1 MTASVDNTPGLH
13 NQNKVHKRDQTGIR
27 SASLAMPE
35 MTVGIG
41 ARASAAGD
49 SWPAEFP
56 HLPRVPTHV
65 AIKMDGNGRWARA
78 RNLPRIAGHR
88 RGTKNLRPILE
99 ASVQFGI
106 RIVTV
111 YAFSTE
117 NWNRP
122 QAEVEAILTILGE
135 AIKQETPELHA
146 NGVQIRHLGSLE
158 GVPTH
163 LAHRIKE
170 ALDLTRH
177 NQRLILNVA
186 FNYGGRAEIV
196 RALRGIIRAGLPA
209 ESVTEDTVSRYL
221 YTAGQPDPDL
231 IILPGGEMR
240 SSNFLTW
247 QSIYSEVY
255 VTPVL
260 WPAFGVYEYYQALAA
275 YSQRVRRFGRVLP
288 ETTGNHQ
295 PTGAPGAAKP
305 NGTADLGPG

>member
-1 MTASVDNTPGLH
+1 MRIGGANLATSGMTAS
-13 NQNKVHKRDQTGIR
+13 
-27 SASLAMPE
+27 
-35 MTVGIG
+35 IG
-41 ARASAAGD
+41 TRASAAGNA
-49 SWPAEFP
+49 WPAEFP
-56 HLPRVPTHV
+56 RLPCVPTHV

-78 RNLPRIAGHR
+78 RSLPRIAGHR

-106 RIVTV
+106 RFVTV

-122 QAEVEAILTILGE
+122 QAEVDAILTILGE
-135 AIKQETPELHA
+135 AIKRETPELHA
-146 NGVQIRHLGSLE
+146 NGVRIRHLGSLE
-158 GVPTH
+158 RVPTH
-163 LAHRIKE
+163 LTHRIQE
-170 ALDLTRH
+170 ALALTRH
-177 NQRLILNVA
+177 NQRLTLNVA

-196 RALRGIIRAGLPA
+196 RAIQGIIRAGLPA
-209 ESVTEDTVSRYL
+209 ESITEDTISQYL

-260 WPAFGVYEYYQALAA
+260 WPAFDVHEYYQALAA

-288 ETTGNHQ
+288 EATGNHQ
-295 PTGAPGAAKP
+295 RTGAPGAAKP
-305 NGTADLGPG
+305 NGAADLGAG

>member
-1 MTASVDNTPGLH
+1 MTASVESTPGLH
-13 NQNKVHKRDQTGIR
+13 NQMGIGG
-27 SASLAMPE
+27 ASLATPE
-35 MTVGIG
+35 MTAGIET
-41 ARASAAGD
+41 RASVAGAA
-49 SWPAEFP
+49 WPAEFP
-56 HLPRVPTHV
+56 RLPRVPTHV

-78 RNLPRIAGHR
+78 RSLPRIAGHR

-122 QAEVEAILTILGE
+122 QAEVDAILTILGE
-135 AIKQETPELHA
+135 AIKRETPELHA

-163 LAHRIKE
+163 LADRIQE
-170 ALDLTRH
+170 ALALTRH
-177 NQRLILNVA
+177 NQRLILNIA

-196 RALRGIIRAGLPA
+196 RALQGIIRAGLPA
-209 ESVTEDTVSRYL
+209 ESITEDTISRYL

-247 QSIYSEVY
+247 QSTYSEVY

-260 WPAFGVYEYYQALAA
+260 WPAFDVHEYYQALAA

-288 ETTGNHQ
+288 EATGNPQ

-305 NGTADLGPG
+305 NGAADLGPG

>member
-1 MTASVDNTPGLH
+1 MTASVDNTSGLH
-13 NQNKVHKRDQTGIR
+13 NNLGSGGAGLATPETTTGNGTGVP
-27 SASLAMPE
+27 ATGNA
-35 MTVGIG
+35 
-41 ARASAAGD
+41 
-49 SWPAEFP
+49 WPAEFP
-56 HLPRVPTHV
+56 RLSRVPTHV

-122 QAEVEAILTILGE
+122 QPEVDAILTILGE

-163 LAHRIKE
+163 LAHRIQE
-170 ALDLTRH
+170 ALALTCH

-209 ESVTEDTVSRYL
+209 ESITEDTVSRYL
-221 YTAGQPDPDL
+221 YTAGQRDPDL

-288 ETTGNHQ
+288 ESTGNHQ
-295 PTGAPGAAKP
+295 PTGAPGAATP
-305 NGTADLGPG
+305 NGAADLAPG

>member
-13 NQNKVHKRDQTGIR
+13 NNSGSGGAGLATPETTTGNGTGVP
-27 SASLAMPE
+27 ATGNA
-35 MTVGIG
+35 
-41 ARASAAGD
+41 
-49 SWPAEFP
+49 WPAEFP
-56 HLPRVPTHV
+56 RLSRVPTHV

-122 QAEVEAILTILGE
+122 QPEVDAILTILGE

-163 LAHRIKE
+163 LAHRIQE
-170 ALDLTRH
+170 ALALTCH

-209 ESVTEDTVSRYL
+209 ESITEDTVSRYL

-295 PTGAPGAAKP
+295 PTGAPGAATP
-305 NGTADLGPG
+305 NGAADLAPG

>member
-13 NQNKVHKRDQTGIR
+13 SQ
-27 SASLAMPE
+27 LAIGNARLATPE
-35 MTVGIG
+35 MTAPI
-41 ARASAAGD
+41 ATRRSAAEAA
-49 SWPAEFP
+49 WPAEFP
-56 HLPRVPTHV
+56 RLPRVPTHV

-122 QAEVEAILTILGE
+122 QTEVDAILTILGE
-135 AIKQETPELHA
+135 AIKRETPELHA
-146 NGVQIRHLGSLE
+146 NGVRIRHLGSLE

-163 LAHRIKE
+163 LAHRIQE
-170 ALDLTRH
+170 ALALTRH

-196 RALRGIIRAGLPA
+196 QAIQGIIRAGLPA
-209 ESVTEDTVSRYL
+209 EAITEDTISQYL

-260 WPAFGVYEYYQALAA
+260 WPAFGVHEYYQALAA

-288 ETTGNHQ
+288 ETSGNHQ
-295 PTGAPGAAKP
+295 PPDPAGAAKP
-305 NGTADLGPG
+305 NGTVGPDTDSLP

>member
-13 NQNKVHKRDQTGIR
+13 NNSGSGGAGLATPETTTGNGTGVP
-27 SASLAMPE
+27 ATGNA
-35 MTVGIG
+35 
-41 ARASAAGD
+41 
-49 SWPAEFP
+49 WPAEFP
-56 HLPRVPTHV
+56 RLSRVPTHV

-122 QAEVEAILTILGE
+122 QPEVDAILTILGE

-163 LAHRIKE
+163 LAHRIQE
-170 ALDLTRH
+170 ALALTRH

-209 ESVTEDTVSRYL
+209 ESITEDTVSRYL

-247 QSIYSEVY
+247 QSTYSEVY

-295 PTGAPGAAKP
+295 PTGAPGAATP
-305 NGTADLGPG
+305 NGAADLGPG

>member
-13 NQNKVHKRDQTGIR
+13 NNSGSGGAGLATPETTTGNGTGVP
-27 SASLAMPE
+27 ATGNA
-35 MTVGIG
+35 
-41 ARASAAGD
+41 
-49 SWPAEFP
+49 WPAEFP
-56 HLPRVPTHV
+56 RLSRVPTHV

-122 QAEVEAILTILGE
+122 QPEVDAILTILGE

-163 LAHRIKE
+163 LADRIQE
-170 ALDLTRH
+170 ALALTRH

-196 RALRGIIRAGLPA
+196 RALQGIIRAGLPA
-209 ESVTEDTVSRYL
+209 ESITEDTVSRYL

-260 WPAFGVYEYYQALAA
+260 WPAFDVHEYYQALAA

-288 ETTGNHQ
+288 EATGKRQ
-295 PTGAPGAAKP
+295 TPDAPVAVKP
-305 NGTADLGPG
+305 NGAADLGPG

>member
-1 MTASVDNTPGLH
+1 MTASVESTPGLH
-13 NQNKVHKRDQTGIR
+13 NRKGTG
-27 SASLAMPE
+27 SAGLATPE
-35 MTVGIG
+35 LMTGNG
-41 ARASAAGD
+41 TSASAAGAA
-49 SWPAEFP
+49 WPAEFP
-56 HLPRVPTHV
+56 RLPRVPTHV

-78 RNLPRIAGHR
+78 RRLPRVAGHR

-122 QAEVEAILTILGE
+122 QSEVDAILTILGE
-135 AIKQETPELHA
+135 AIKRETPELHA
-146 NGVQIRHLGSLE
+146 NGVRIRHLGSLE

-163 LAHRIKE
+163 LADRIQE
-170 ALDLTRH
+170 ALALTRH

-196 RALRGIIRAGLPA
+196 RALQGIIRAGLPA
-209 ESVTEDTVSRYL
+209 ESITEDTVSRYL

-260 WPAFGVYEYYQALAA
+260 WPAFDVHEYYQALAA

-288 ETTGNHQ
+288 EATGKRQ
-295 PTGAPGAAKP
+295 TPDAPVAVKP
-305 NGTADLGPG
+305 NGAADLGPG